1 MTGQRYLELKRLQ
14 ANLLIPFYRGSLE
27 QRLDAEEKLYQ
38 LKGKYGSVQ
47 VSLSREEKETL
58 IELSRVMN
66 LYSKYQESGSAM
78 EQSEIYEQFKA
89 ALKLS

>member
-1 MTGQRYLELKRLQ
+1 MTGQRHLELKRLQ
-14 ANLLIPFYRGSLE
+14 ANLLILIYRGSLK

-38 LKGKYGSVQ
+38 LKEKYSSVQ
-47 VSLSREEKETL
+47 VSLSHEEKETL

-66 LYSKYQESGSAM
+66 LYSKYQESSSAM
-78 EQSEIYEQFKA
+78 EQSVIYEQFKA